1 MGAAMNS
8 KQINIRLDDATK
20 RAAEKV
26 FSKLGIAPSEAVR
39 LFYRQVALH
48 RGIPFPVR
56 IPNKETAAAIRELE
70 KGGGKTARTTEEFYK
85 EIDI

>member
-1 MGAAMNS
+1 MNT

-20 RAAEKV
+20 KAAERV

-48 RGIPFPVR
+48 RGIPFAIR
-56 IPNKETAAAIRELE
+56 IPNKDTAAALNELNE
-70 KGGGKTARTTEEFYK
+70 GKGKSAQNVEDFFDQVG
-85 EIDI
+85 I